1 MCIDRKVT
9 LCICLSVA
17 TGIPILAHGQA
28 ADSSQSGGSPAP
40 LTVGEAPPVPSRIV
54 TRIDE
59 TRLMRL
65 HGNTHPRA
73 RTEFDKGLV
82 DPQLSMERMILI
94 LKRSPEQ
101 EAALTA
107 FMARQLDPKSPDFH
121 HWLTPEEFGRI
132 YGPSDYDISAVT
144 NWLQNHGFSIDKV
157 ANGRTFIEF
166 SGTARLVREAFHT
179 EIHRYN
185 VGGEEHIANNSDPSI
200 PEALSPVVL
209 GVLSLNNFFTKPMH
223 RVLGSFRRDGRTGK
237 WEPENPD
244 LVLNP
249 MFGVNS
255 GGVQYELVSPYDF
268 ATIYNALPLRSAG
281 IDGTG
286 QTIAVAG
293 RSDVD
298 LSGCRNLP
306 FRLRPPCK
314 RSHCHNEWIRPRLS
328 FDGRQGGEHCGRG
341 VGRRGGQGCDHQ
353 VRDHGE
359 HDDH

>member
-185 VGGEEHIANNSDPSI
+185 VE
-200 PEALSPVVL
+200 
-209 GVLSLNNFFTKPMH
+209 
-223 RVLGSFRRDGRTGK
+223 GRGAYR
-237 WEPENPD
+237 
-244 LVLNP
+244 
-249 MFGVNS
+249 
-255 GGVQYELVSPYDF
+255 QQ
-268 ATIYNALPLRSAG
+268 LRS
-281 IDGTG
+281 
-286 QTIAVAG
+286 
-293 RSDVD
+293 
-298 LSGCRNLP
+298 
-306 FRLRPPCK
+306 
-314 RSHCHNEWIRPRLS
+314 
-328 FDGRQGGEHCGRG
+328 EHP
-341 VGRRGGQGCDHQ
+341 
-353 VRDHGE
+353 
-359 HDDH
+359 